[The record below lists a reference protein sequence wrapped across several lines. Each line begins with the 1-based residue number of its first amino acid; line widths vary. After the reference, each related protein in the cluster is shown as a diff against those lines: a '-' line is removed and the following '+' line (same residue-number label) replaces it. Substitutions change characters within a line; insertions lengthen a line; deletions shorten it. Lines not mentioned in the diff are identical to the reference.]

1 MAPDPSCM
9 PRPNA
14 YDGKTI
20 YEFFHKDAKGAE
32 ATTDPN
38 YEAWQKLGD
47 RYLTV
52 RDMVENALAAG
63 KVAWEGQA
71 ADQAHAVAS
80 PLAAWAGAAKNVC
93 TETAYK
99 VASQS
104 GDFRTVKDK
113 VEMPPDPGEEP
124 WLNGA
129 AWWETDYDEA
139 KRVQGEKTTANQQ
152 ALTEYAAQSETNTSN
167 MPQFIP
173 PPPVTPDTSGTNPN
187 EVDPGKRDPNDPG
200 GIGGGDRNGSRTPN
214 IPNLPQGLPGGDGRP
229 PGTGGLH
236 DQVDPSLVKPPL
248 VEPPRPPYL
257 PPTPPVQ
264 PPPIQP
270 PIAPPIGTWPP
281 GQQPPNGPGRGP
293 GGGAPPRMPGMPGGG
308 GGGRGPGGGG
318 GAGGFGP
325 RGGGFGPSGAGFGP
339 GGSGGV
345 GADGHGPGGRGGA
358 GAGGAGGRGGMG
370 AGGGMGGAGARGDED
385 KEHKRPSYLV
395 ESDDIWGDNT
405 LVAPPVIGETPP
417 GYR

>member
-1 MAPDPSCM
+1 M

-14 YDGKTI
+14 FDGKTI

-52 RDMVENALAAG
+52 RDMVENALKAG

-71 ADQAHAVAS
+71 ADQAQLVAS
-80 PLAAWAGAAKNVC
+80 PLAAWAGAAKTVC
-93 TETAYK
+93 TDTAYK

-104 GDFRTVKDK
+104 GDFRSVKDK
-113 VEMPPDPGEEP
+113 VELPPDPGEEP

-129 AWWETDYDEA
+129 AFWETDYDEA
-139 KRVQGEKTTANQQ
+139 KRVQGEKTNANQQ
-152 ALTEYAAQSETNTSN
+152 ALLEYKAQSETNTTN

-173 PPPVTPDTSGTNPN
+173 PPPVTPETSTGNPN
-187 EVDPGKRDPNDPG
+187 EVDPGKRDPNSNVG
-200 GIGGGDRNGSRTPN
+200 RIGGGDRNGSGTPN
-214 IPNLPQGLPGGDGRP
+214 MPNLPPPGSDGRP
-229 PGTGGLH
+229 PGGN
-236 DQVDPSLVKPPL
+236 DQLDPSWNKPP
-248 VEPPRPPYL
+248 VEPPKPP
-257 PPTPPVQ
+257 PFTPPPLTPPPGPNPPM
-264 PPPIQP
+264 PPPI
-270 PIAPPIGTWPP
+270 GGWPP
-281 GQQPPNGPGRGP
+281 GQGPNTGPGRGP
-293 GGGAPPRMPGMPGGG
+293 GGGGGTPPRMPGMPGGG
-308 GGGRGPGGGG
+308 SGRGGG

-325 RGGGFGPSGAGFGP
+325 RGGGFGPSGGGFGP

-345 GADGHGPGGRGGA
+345 GADGHGPGGGRGGA
-358 GAGGAGGRGGMG
+358 AGGAGGRGGMG
-370 AGGGMGGAGARGDED
+370 AGGGMGGGGAKGDED